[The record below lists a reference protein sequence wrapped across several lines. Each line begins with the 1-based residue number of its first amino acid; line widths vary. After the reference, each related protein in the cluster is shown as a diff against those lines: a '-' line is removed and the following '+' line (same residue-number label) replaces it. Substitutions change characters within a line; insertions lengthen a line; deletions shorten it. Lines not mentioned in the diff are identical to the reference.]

1 MDDFSGQ
8 IIYQWKY
15 EHPNPFLVSF
25 SIYYT
30 LFSEKM
36 GKFNPTFKNIIQIRV
51 KKRLYYKRKRL
62 KYRFSLV
69 EIGYCM
75 VYLSQECN
83 R

>member
-15 EHPNPFLVSF
+15 EHFASFLMSF
-25 SIYYT
+25 FIHYT
-30 LFSEKM
+30 FFSEKT
-36 GKFNPTFKNIIQIRV
+36 GKFNPTFKNIIQIRT

-62 KYRFSLV
+62 KCRFSLV